1 MRLRTIYNS
10 LLAGAICIGVTGCAS
25 TGRRTF
31 APAAR
36 PLGAQYVS
44 AGQDTHKAKDTVTSE
59 PTDALLIKQ
68 ALALA
73 LLRNPGLEAFSHE
86 VRVTEA
92 LAIQARAL
100 PNPMI
105 ELEVEEY
112 DRDGEGYNS
121 SETVVALSQ
130 VLELGG
136 KRRWRTRIAESK
148 GELAGW
154 DYESKR
160 LDVFTSTIQRFVDV
174 IAAQRRVDL
183 AKSSVELAEKT
194 EQAVGERAKAGKEPP
209 FQVAKAAAE
218 LEMTRIG
225 LSEAVNGLAVSRLK
239 LASMWGDTDPR
250 FRTVQGDFDFILEA
264 IPPLRAL
271 SSYLSRNPDLARLD
285 AELQLSMA
293 GLSSQKAARIPDIK
307 AEIGF
312 LSYEEDGTD
321 ALAFGVKTG
330 LPVFNRN
337 SGNIAAAEHQLAKAK
352 ALRRGTEMALSTRL
366 AEAHATLTAAQKKAE
381 TLKSKVVPA
390 IQKAFDAAHEGYRQG
405 KFDFL
410 DMLDAQ
416 RSLFEAKGALVDAL
430 SSYHA
435 AIAEIQRLTGT
446 SIEEMTSQQRKE

>member
-1 MRLRTIYNS
+1 
-10 LLAGAICIGVTGCAS
+10 
-25 TGRRTF
+25 
-31 APAAR
+31 
-36 PLGAQYVS
+36 
-44 AGQDTHKAKDTVTSE
+44 
-59 PTDALLIKQ
+59 
-68 ALALA
+68 
-73 LLRNPGLEAFSHE
+73 
-86 VRVTEA
+86 
-92 LAIQARAL
+92 
-100 PNPMI
+100 
-105 ELEVEEY
+105 
-112 DRDGEGYNS
+112 
-121 SETVVALSQ
+121 
-130 VLELGG
+130 
-136 KRRWRTRIAESK
+136 
-148 GELAGW
+148 
-154 DYESKR
+154 
-160 LDVFTSTIQRFVDV
+160 
-174 IAAQRRVDL
+174 
-183 AKSSVELAEKT
+183 
-194 EQAVGERAKAGKEPP
+194 
-209 FQVAKAAAE
+209 
-218 LEMTRIG
+218 
-225 LSEAVNGLAVSRLK
+225 
-239 LASMWGDTDPR
+239 
-250 FRTVQGDFDFILEA
+250 
-264 IPPLRAL
+264 
-271 SSYLSRNPDLARLD
+271 
-285 AELQLSMA
+285 MA